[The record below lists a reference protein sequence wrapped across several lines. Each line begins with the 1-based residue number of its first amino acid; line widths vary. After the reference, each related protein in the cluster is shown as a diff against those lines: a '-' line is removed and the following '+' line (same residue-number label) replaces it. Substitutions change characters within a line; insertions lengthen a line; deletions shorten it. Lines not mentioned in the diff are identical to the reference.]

1 MNRAQSFQDVMDPHL
16 LATQVADLYRE
27 WEDARRKWLS
37 MGQEARDYVF
47 ATDTR
52 TTTSGDL
59 GSKNSTHLPK
69 LCQIRDNLHA
79 NYMAA
84 VFPNT
89 NAITWEGEDQKAE
102 DPEIRKGVRAYMRN
116 KLEQSDFDLEVEK
129 WLYDLIDYGNVFGLV
144 EYVNE
149 TIISEKDG
157 AVIKGYV
164 GPKARRISPLDI
176 VFNPTASDFRRT
188 PKIIRTLTS
197 LADLMSEVES
207 NPEKG
212 YLGEIVNE
220 AFQKRAYIRAGAAGI
235 RDTRKNRSYI
245 VDGFGSYRDY
255 FDSDYVELLEFYGD
269 VWDQET
275 NTLLK
280 NYHITVMDR
289 AYVVRKQQHPSWFGE
304 PPIYHA
310 GWRIRPD
317 NLYAMGPLDNL
328 IGLQYRID
336 HLENAKADAMDMILH
351 PVMKIKGFVEEF
363 VYGPNEKIYVGD
375 DGDVTFMS
383 PDATA
388 LSANTEIFQ
397 IMQLMEEMAG
407 APREAMGFRSPGEK
421 TKYEVQVLENAS
433 NRIFLNK
440 TAHFEKAFLEKIL
453 NSMLEV
459 SRRNMME
466 AEQVRLIDP
475 DFNFID
481 FIKISREDIVSRGKI
496 RSMGARRFAR
506 KANILQEL
514 SQFSA
519 TPLGQDPMIKVHFSG
534 YKMAKLIEELL
545 EIGEY
550 NLVAK
555 DVSVVEQAET
565 AQLANNVQQ
574 VLMEEEA
581 AAIGTPTGQDGM
593 APGPVPAG
601 SGQV

>member
-1 MNRAQSFQDVMDPHL
+1 MNRAQSFTDVMDPHL
-16 LATQVADLYRE
+16 LAIQVADKYKE
-27 WEDARRKWLS
+27 WEDSRRKWLS
-37 MGQEARDYVF
+37 LGQEARDYVF

-52 TTTSGDL
+52 STTSGDL
-59 GSKNSTHLPK
+59 GWKNSTHLPK

-79 NYMAA
+79 NYMSA

-89 NAITWEGEDQKAE
+89 NAITWEGDDEAAE
-102 DPEIRKGVRAYMRN
+102 DANIRKAIRAYMRN

-129 WLYDLIDYGNVFGLV
+129 WLYDLIDYGNVFGITD
-144 EYVNE
+144 YV
-149 TIISEKDG
+149 SEVVVDERTG
-157 AVIKGYV
+157 EVIKGYL

-197 LADLMSEVES
+197 ISDLMSEVES
-207 NPEKG
+207 SPEKG
-212 YLGEIVNE
+212 YLKEIVDDS
-220 AFQKRAYIRAGAAGI
+220 FKKRSHIRAGSSGI

-269 VWDQET
+269 IWDEESK
-275 NTLLK
+275 TLLR
-280 NYHITVMDR
+280 NYHITVIDR

-336 HLENAKADAMDMILH
+336 HLENAKADAMDMIIH

-421 TKYEVQVLENAS
+421 TKYEVQTLENAS

-453 NSMLEV
+453 NAMLEV
-459 SRRNMME
+459 ARRNMSE
-466 AEQVRLIDP
+466 AEEVRVQDP
-475 DFNFID
+475 DLNFID
-481 FIKISREDIVSRGKI
+481 FMKVSKEDIVARGKI
-496 RSMGARRFAR
+496 RAMGARRFAR
-506 KANILQEL
+506 KANVLQEL
-514 SQFSA
+514 SQFAA
-519 TPLGQDPMIKVHFSG
+519 TPLGQDPTIKVHFSG
-534 YKMAKLIEELL
+534 YKLARLIEELL

-550 NLVAK
+550 NLVSK
-555 DVSVVEQAET
+555 DVSVAEQAET
-565 AQLANNVQQ
+565 AQLANNIQQ

-581 AAIGTPTGQDGM
+581 AVSDPASNQNRM
-593 APGPVPAG
+593 AQGPQPI
-601 SGQV
+601 

>member
-1 MNRAQSFQDVMDPHL
+1 MNRAQSFKDIMDPHL
-16 LATQVADLYRE
+16 LASQIADRYQE
-27 WEDARRKWLS
+27 WEDSRRKWLAL
-37 MGQEARDYVF
+37 GQEARDYVF

-52 TTTSGDL
+52 STTSGDL
-59 GSKNSTHLPK
+59 GWKNSTHIPK

-79 NYMAA
+79 NYISA

-89 NAITWEGEDQKAE
+89 NAITWEGSDETSEDTKKRDA
-102 DPEIRKGVRAYMRN
+102 IRAYMRN
-116 KLEQSDFDLEVEK
+116 KLDQSGFDLEVEK
-129 WLYDLIDYGNVFGLV
+129 WLYDLIDYGNVFGIV
-144 EYVNE
+144 DYVNE
-149 TIISEKDG
+149 YTADEETGMTIQ
-157 AVIKGYV
+157 GYV
-164 GPKARRISPLDI
+164 GPKAKRISPLDI

-188 PKIIRTLTS
+188 PKIIRTLTTLS
-197 LADLMSEVES
+197 DLMSEIDS
-207 NPEKG
+207 HPEKG
-212 YLGEIVNE
+212 YLRDTVED
-220 AFQKRAYIRAGAAGI
+220 ALKKRMYIRSGSAGI

-269 VWDQET
+269 IWDED
-275 NTLLK
+275 NKVLLK

-289 AYVVRKQQHPSWFGE
+289 AFVIHKQQHPSWYGE

-363 VYGPNEKIYVGD
+363 EYGPNEKIYVGD

-397 IMQLMEEMAG
+397 ILQMMEEMAG
-407 APREAMGFRSPGEK
+407 APREAMGFRTPGEK
-421 TKYEVQVLENAS
+421 TKYEVQVLENAA
-433 NRIFLNK
+433 NRVFLNK

-453 NSMLEV
+453 NAMLE
-459 SRRNMME
+459 SARRNVE
-466 AEQVRLIDP
+466 QAETVRIQDN
-475 DFNFID
+475 DMNFID
-481 FIKISREDIVSRGKI
+481 FLTVSKEDLIARGKI

-519 TPLGQDPMIKVHFSG
+519 TPLGQDPLVKVHFSG
-534 YKMAKLIEELL
+534 FKLAKLIEELL
-545 EIGEY
+545 ELNEY

-555 DVSVVEQAET
+555 DVSVAEQAET
-565 AQLANNVQQ
+565 AQLANNIQQ

-581 AAIGTPTGQDGM
+581 AALGNVPNQNGM
-593 APGPVPAG
+593 AQGPQA
-601 SGQV
+601 